1 MSYIYNTQEIEVYNT
16 YGGQTDVIYK
26 VNYSITKKDS
36 DGNAETIF
44 KVANIDVSNLD
55 NFIAYVDLTPEIVIG
70 WVKADLG
77 ADGVTA
83 LETEVDNALS
93 TMLNTTIRVL

>member
-1 MSYIYNTQEIEVYNT
+1 MV
-16 YGGQTDVIYK
+16 YK

-36 DGNAETIF
+36 SGNAETLF

-55 NFIAYVDLTPEIVIG
+55 RFIAYTDLTSEIVIS

-77 ADGVTA
+77 TDGVTA
-83 LETEVDNALS
+83 LETEVDDALS
-93 TMLNTTIRVL
+93 TMLNTSIRVL